1 MPASLGWFDHTLFL
15 ILAVLFPV
23 RAGLFSFRRLRRAAA
38 EELPRVKLSVYR
50 HALVLQW
57 LLVAVVAVLWL
68 ESRRSWA
75 ALGLVPRLTGGLA
88 GVLAGLVIV
97 AAVMLRQGQVRP
109 ADDEAFDRLR
119 ARTRHLERMLPV
131 TVPERSWFF
140 GLAVTAGICEE
151 ILYRGYMIWYL
162 SAWVFV
168 LPALIPLRELF
179 VQHPFLVAAAGSSL
193 IFGVG
198 HAYQGPRGVLLT
210 AAVGGFLAAVYWLTR
225 SLFAGMLVHM
235 LMDLHAGYITHL
247 AYSRARERAAAG
259 AVAERVGEE
268 APLQESGPALDS

>member
-1 MPASLGWFDHTLFL
+1 MIASLGWFDHTLFL

-75 ALGLVPRLTGGLA
+75 ALGLVPRPTGGLA

-97 AAVMLRQGQVRP
+97 VVVLLRQGLLVP
-109 ADDEAFDRLR
+109 DDDEAFDRLR

-168 LPALIPLRELF
+168 LPALIPLREFF

-198 HAYQGPRGVLLT
+198 HAYQGLRGVLLT
-210 AAVGGFLAAVYWLTR
+210 AAVGGFLAAVYWVTR
-225 SLFAGMLVHM
+225 SLFAGMLVHA
-235 LMDLHAGYITHL
+235 LMDLHAGYVTHL
-247 AYSRARERAAAG
+247 AYSRARERAAAE
-259 AVAERVGEE
+259 ALAERAAEE
-268 APLQESGPALDS
+268 VPLPESGPALDS